1 MKTRQSRREK
11 DWNKGT
17 MMKYMLDTNICIFI
31 IKHQPENVIRKFMEQ
46 EPDDICISAITY
58 AELAHEVEKSQAREK
73 NRIAL
78 MVLLSEIQIVPFD
91 DLAAQVYGVVRAD
104 LQKKGT
110 PIEPLD
116 TLIAAHAKAL
126 NLSLVTNHTKEFA
139 RVDGLTLEDWV

>member
-1 MKTRQSRREK
+1 
-11 DWNKGT
+11 
-17 MMKYMLDTNICIFI
+17 MKYMLDTNICIYI
-31 IKHQPENVIRKFMEQ
+31 IKHQPANVIRKFREQ

-58 AELAHEVEKSQAREK
+58 AELSHGVEKSQARET

-91 DLAAQVYGVVRAD
+91 DLAAQVYGVVRAE

-110 PIEPLD
+110 PIGPLD

-126 NLSLVTNHTKEFA
+126 NLTLVTNNTKEFA
-139 RVDGLTLEDWV
+139 RVEGLALDDWV